1 VDGFSP
7 ESPIAGPSRLPA
19 LFPDLP
25 MDDVKDLQ
33 SDFDYQFALQSDIM
47 DNALHRIA
55 YGSSDPLDFDHGN
68 RPMYPIH
75 GDDEVLASDPYTC
88 TRE

>member
-1 VDGFSP
+1 MDGFLS
-7 ESPIAGPSRLPA
+7 ESPIACPSRLPA

-25 MDDVKDLQ
+25 MDD
-33 SDFDYQFALQSDIM
+33 FALQSDIM
-47 DNALHRIA
+47 DNALHHIA

-88 TRE
+88 TPE